1 MKLKLSIIFAIML
14 FCAGNSLAQN
24 GGKAEPNRIKFTKG
38 KSIATV
44 SDKISGGLQAEYA
57 FGAKKGQTVTI
68 NISSF
73 PKGNYCA
80 FKILNAFEAPEF
92 TSESDINYN
101 YSFTAPYTGDYLIW
115 VNFRPAGKVKS
126 AQYSLTL
133 NIKKV

>member
-1 MKLKLSIIFAIML
+1 MKSKLLITVAIML
-14 FCAGNSLAQN
+14 FWAGGSLAQN

-68 NISSF
+68 KISSV

-80 FKILNAFEAPEF
+80 FKVINAFEAPDY

-101 YSFTAPYTGDYLIW
+101 YTFSAPYTGEYLIW

-126 AQYSLTL
+126 AAYSLTL
-133 NIKKV
+133 SIK